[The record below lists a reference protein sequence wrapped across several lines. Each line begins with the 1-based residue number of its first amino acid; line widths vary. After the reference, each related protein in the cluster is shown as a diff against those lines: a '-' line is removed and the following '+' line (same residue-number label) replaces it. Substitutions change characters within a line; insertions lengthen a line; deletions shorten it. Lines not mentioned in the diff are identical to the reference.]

1 MKVSELK
8 LIYKDSII
16 SDTPSLEDL
25 FYNYYDGQHYLHIPK
40 NNLNG
45 HEMLL
50 LESMTKNYSNQS
62 LWHKF
67 LTSDSK
73 EVPVNNY
80 DVQCIHFHVKKV
92 KNNKQQWLN
101 SFKSYFEK
109 VYDAFFIGDDH
120 GVVVLEMNKK
130 NNLELSGFIDMLD
143 DDFSTI
149 TSIFVGFNCNIENV
163 KDVFNEEQ
171 VLFQSHQKSGQVIN
185 YLDVYLA
192 YYIAPKLE
200 DSFIG
205 KQLKQNIMN
214 DNDLVDLIEGLWF
227 NQGNLTLTAK
237 TMFIHRNTLNYRIE
251 RILSKYNI
259 DLKDGQQLLLCYLL
273 II

>member
-1 MKVSELK
+1 
-8 LIYKDSII
+8 
-16 SDTPSLEDL
+16 
-25 FYNYYDGQHYLHIPK
+25 
-40 NNLNG
+40 
-45 HEMLL
+45 
-50 LESMTKNYSNQS
+50 
-62 LWHKF
+62 
-67 LTSDSK
+67 
-73 EVPVNNY
+73 
-80 DVQCIHFHVKKV
+80 
-92 KNNKQQWLN
+92 
-101 SFKSYFEK
+101 
-109 VYDAFFIGDDH
+109 
-120 GVVVLEMNKK
+120 
-130 NNLELSGFIDMLD
+130 MLD

-185 YLDVYLA
+185 YMDVYLD

-214 DNDLVDLIEGLWF
+214 DKNLVDLIESLWF

-237 TMFIHRNTLNYRIE
+237 NMFIHRNTLNYRIE
-251 RILSKYNI
+251 RVLTKYNL

>member
-1 MKVSELK
+1 MTKVIVQGARYNEGKRVK

-16 SDTPSLEDL
+16 SDTPSVEDL

-40 NNLNG
+40 NNLND

-50 LESMTKNYSNQS
+50 LESMMKNFSNQS

-67 LTSDSK
+67 LTLDDE

-80 DVQCIHFHVKKV
+80 DVQCIHFNVKKV

-101 SFKSYFEK
+101 SFQSYFEK

-130 NNLELSGFIDMLD
+130 
-143 DDFSTI
+143 
-149 TSIFVGFNCNIENV
+149 
-163 KDVFNEEQ
+163 
-171 VLFQSHQKSGQVIN
+171 
-185 YLDVYLA
+185 
-192 YYIAPKLE
+192 
-200 DSFIG
+200 
-205 KQLKQNIMN
+205 
-214 DNDLVDLIEGLWF
+214 
-227 NQGNLTLTAK
+227 
-237 TMFIHRNTLNYRIE
+237 
-251 RILSKYNI
+251 
-259 DLKDGQQLLLCYLL
+259 